1 MTRWQP
7 HSFPK
12 TFFSYRRCRFILW
25 TAPRRG
31 IVSPVTGY
39 QPLVWNNFNPL
50 GTFALFCS
58 TETTTQMSTNLAS
71 WLRRNCCQSEWVT
84 AGFTYYHSWV
94 KMFTYSSFYLAL
106 FLHYDM
112 SACTVFPACIHGCL
126 HFRWLTCTRWLQKCG
141 RRGSQRVTQST
152 GAGRGKNC
160 CTQLYHCEAPQSLAN
175 FSCKFT

>member
-84 AGFTYYHSWV
+84 AGFTYYHSRV
-94 KMFTYSSFYLAL
+94 KMFTYSSFYQAL

-112 SACTVFPACIHGCL
+112 SACIFCIFCMHSWMFTFQVINLYQMTAEMWEERITACYAEHRG
-126 HFRWLTCTRWLQKCG
+126 RTR
-141 RRGSQRVTQST
+141 
-152 GAGRGKNC
+152 
-160 CTQLYHCEAPQSLAN
+160 
-175 FSCKFT
+175 